1 MNCGTQPGI
10 AGTVRERLIRVFG
23 ATALGPVVTA
33 IIQLGTVPLLLH
45 AWGAA
50 KYGDWLLLSAVPSYL
65 GLSDMGFGTASG
77 SDMTMRVAAGDRE
90 GALRTFQSSWALL
103 TSVSIVMML
112 LASATVWWIPW
123 QRWLRLSSVSSLQAA
138 TIMLI
143 LGAYVIVGQ
152 QNNVAESGYRCDGN
166 FATGIRWLTILR
178 LVEAVLATIVALLG
192 GSLLSVA
199 LTYLAARSLGSL
211 GYGLLLRHKSPWLHF
226 GIRHARLQ
234 TVKQMAAPALGFMAM
249 PIGEALSLQ
258 GFTVVIGALL
268 GPIAVV
274 AFSTLRTLSR
284 IGLQL
289 MGVIAIALWP
299 ELSAAFGAGDI
310 SLARRLHRRATQA
323 ALGLSVLGGLLLW
336 FVGPFLYHLWIR
348 NAVAFDATCFH
359 ALLLVTVANS
369 LWYTSSVVPMSTN
382 AHHRIAFAYLAGTSI
397 SLGLA
402 YVLIQPL
409 GIVGAALALLLIHAS
424 MSWLVLQTALR
435 QVQDTLREFIGAM
448 FTLPPLG
455 RAWRQAR
462 EA

>member
-1 MNCGTQPGI
+1 MNSKTQPGI
-10 AGTVRERLIRVFG
+10 AGTVRGRLIRGFG
-23 ATALGPVVTA
+23 ATALGRVVTA
-33 IIQLGTVPLLLH
+33 IIQVGTVPVLLH
-45 AWGAA
+45 AWGAG
-50 KYGDWLLLSAVPSYL
+50 KYGDWLLLSAVPGYL
-65 GLSDMGFGTASG
+65 ALSDMGFGTASG

-123 QRWLRLSSVSSLQAA
+123 QRWVRLSSVSSLQAV

-258 GFTVVIGALL
+258 GFTVVIVALL

-284 IGLQL
+284 IG
-289 MGVIAIALWP
+289 
-299 ELSAAFGAGDI
+299 F
-310 SLARRLHRRATQA
+310 
-323 ALGLSVLGGLLLW
+323 
-336 FVGPFLYHLWIR
+336 
-348 NAVAFDATCFH
+348 
-359 ALLLVTVANS
+359 
-369 LWYTSSVVPMSTN
+369 
-382 AHHRIAFAYLAGTSI
+382 
-397 SLGLA
+397 
-402 YVLIQPL
+402 
-409 GIVGAALALLLIHAS
+409 
-424 MSWLVLQTALR
+424 
-435 QVQDTLREFIGAM
+435 
-448 FTLPPLG
+448 
-455 RAWRQAR
+455 
-462 EA
+462 